1 MSEANCFEDLS
12 AWQAAH
18 TLTIRIAEDIKTF
31 PKSEQ
36 YKLIDQIERSSRSI
50 TANIAEGFR
59 KSSPREKA
67 HFYKIALTS
76 LDETK
81 NHLIAARDLNYL
93 DEEKFKQLSNLQIKT
108 NILLT
113 KLLKS
118 VRNIKR
124 KSSHYVTE

>member
-1 MSEANCFEDLS
+1 MSKVNCFQDLN
-12 AWQAAH
+12 AWQVAH
-18 TLTIRIAEDIKTF
+18 RLIIKISEDVKTF

-36 YKLIDQIERSSRSI
+36 YKLIDQIERSSRSV

-59 KSSPREKA
+59 KSSSREKA
-67 HFYKIALTS
+67 HFYEIALTS

-81 NHLIAARDLNYL
+81 NHLIAARDLTYL
-93 DEEKFKQLSNLQIKT
+93 DEEKFKQRSNLQIKT

-118 VRNIKR
+118 VRNI
-124 KSSHYVTE
+124 